1 MDIGR
6 SNGSVAPLTRK
17 IAVAVYQ
24 DRISSRLDC
33 SENILLLT
41 FVQGKIVGRQQMRL
55 LYSDPMDRIRLLVRE
70 EVQLVICG
78 GITRTYASMLHD
90 ANIEVIPWVQGR
102 VDEVLREFVAG
113 TLQRPTSRRHHE
125 IPATKLTM
133 DHRHN
138 EYRG

>member
-6 SNGSVAPLTRK
+6 SNGSVAALTRK
-17 IAVAVYQ
+17 IAVAVFQ

-41 FVQGKIVGRQQMRL
+41 YAQGKIVGRQQMRL
-55 LYSDPMDRIRLLVRE
+55 LSSDPMDKVHLLVRE
-70 EVQLVICG
+70 GVQLMICG

-90 ANIEVIPWVQGR
+90 ANIEVIAWVQGR
-102 VDEVLREFVAG
+102 VDAVLREFVAG
-113 TLQRPTSRRHHE
+113 TLQPATSRRRHE
-125 IPATKLTM
+125 IPAAGPTVAR
-133 DHRHN
+133 RHN

>member
-113 TLQRPTSRRHHE
+113 TLQGATSRRHHE
-125 IPATKLTM
+125 PPATKLTM